1 MQNYFKTRDFY
12 LSAYLIINSCRLINC
27 TNEGGLSTFEFEES
41 EVLSSHVGDFYS
53 LKGYCDALT
62 YAGAVR
68 NLKSIIHAARTLTS
82 NSEVL
87 TNGTNNKHG
96 ENN

>member
-1 MQNYFKTRDFY
+1 MQKYFQTRDFY

-27 TNEGGLSTFEFEES
+27 TNEGGLSTFEFEEC
-41 EVLSSHVGDFYS
+41 EGLTGHV
-53 LKGYCDALT
+53 
-62 YAGAVR
+62 
-68 NLKSIIHAARTLTS
+68 AARTESKYSSSTILTPKA
-82 NSEVL
+82 EVL

>member
-1 MQNYFKTRDFY
+1 MQKYFKTRDFY

-27 TNEGGLSTFEFEES
+27 TNEGGQSTFEFEES
-41 EVLSSHVGDFYS
+41 DGLTGHV
-53 LKGYCDALT
+53 
-62 YAGAVR
+62 
-68 NLKSIIHAARTLTS
+68 AARTESKYSSSIILTS
-82 NSEVL
+82 KIEVL

>member
-1 MQNYFKTRDFY
+1 MQNNFKTRDFY

-41 EVLSSHVGDFYS
+41 EGLTVHLAGRIESKYSSS
-53 LKGYCDALT
+53 TILT
-62 YAGAVR
+62 P
-68 NLKSIIHAARTLTS
+68 KT
-82 NSEVL
+82 EVL
-87 TNGTNNKHG
+87 NNGTNNKHG

>member
-1 MQNYFKTRDFY
+1 MQKYFKTRDFY
-12 LSAYLIINSCRLINC
+12 LSAYLFINSCRLINC
-27 TNEGGLSTFEFEES
+27 TSEGGLSTFEFEES
-41 EVLSSHVGDFYS
+41 EGLTGHVAAFYS

-62 YAGAVR
+62 YDGVVR

-87 TNGTNNKHG
+87 NNGTNNKHG